1 MQESQQFI
9 EWLPVQQAAGES
21 GELGLFDLAEVL
33 WQEHH
38 CIILHRNLRALRSHQ
53 SQHRRMFQEVKRA
66 DLSDYYWWVMII
78 WHNMTWFGIRVALW
92 KRDEQPRLQLLDRSW
107 GVHGAA
113 KVERLIL
120 DPWAVELVVAVVV
133 CPDMLRSNQVKSGHR
148 FGLGY
153 VGIVAWG
160 HWGCLVMSV
169 SFEGQRSFRPTLRG
183 LLRLHPKDRKR
194 S

>member
-1 MQESQQFI
+1 MYIYIYYVIIYVCLCAFCMDVSLYHTSRMQESQQFI

-38 CIILHRNLRALRSHQ
+38 CIILHQRNLRALRSHQ

-66 DLSDYYWWVMII
+66 DPSDYYWWVMII
-78 WHNMTWFGIRVALW
+78 WHDLALGLRCALW

-113 KVERLIL
+113 KAERLIL
-120 DPWAVELVVAVVV
+120 DPWAVELVIAVVVVV
-133 CPDMLRSNQVKSGHR
+133 CPDMLRSNQVT
-148 FGLGY
+148 GLGRDML
-153 VGIVAWG
+153 G
-160 HWGCLVMSV
+160 S
-169 SFEGQRSFRPTLRG
+169 
-183 LLRLHPKDRKR
+183 
-194 S
+194 